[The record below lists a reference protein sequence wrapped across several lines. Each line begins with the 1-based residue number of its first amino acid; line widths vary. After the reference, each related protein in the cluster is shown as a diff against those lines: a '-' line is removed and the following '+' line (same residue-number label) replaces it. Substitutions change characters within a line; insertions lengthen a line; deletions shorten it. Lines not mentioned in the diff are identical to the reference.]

1 MAQGVS
7 CCICYDDAPLGITC
21 AANHATCDD
30 CLEQYVVNKVTDLSK
45 QAGLAA
51 EAETAALA
59 RDEGRLAALGGGC
72 FCPLHGQGGCEAARP
87 FPDRDI
93 AAHVSADGFEK
104 YVLGKTLLPVAR
116 KVQEVTGCPR
126 ARCPLMCLC
135 AEPSRFTCVL
145 WQVMQKK
152 HELSLLFPDARQC
165 GSCGAGPVMLAG
177 CTDLTTHH
185 GQVMSGPRGA
195 QGGQADRPPVDNSCR
210 RCALHP
216 PCTLTAPSLHPPCTL
231 PAPSLHSP
239 CAAPA
244 TALHPPRAHP
254 APSLHSTHPPC
265 TLAVLFFHPPCTRP
279 APSLH
284 ALRYRCGW
292 FVRDISQWP
301 AWDPTAA
308 ALGADGQQQAST
320 KLVRDGF
327 ALAFLIVVTVAL
339 TLTLTRP
346 PSEMRTPT
354 RLR

>member
-1 MAQGVS
+1 MRAPRPKTNRVLSERVNEARTPTPRTQMAQGVS

-30 CLEQYVVNKVTDLSK
+30 CLEKYVVNKVTDLSK
-45 QAGLAA
+45 QAGLAT
-51 EAETAALA
+51 EAETAASA
-59 RDEGRLAALGGGC
+59 RNEGRLVALGGGC

-93 AAHVSADGFEK
+93 AAHVSADSFEK

-210 RCALHP
+210 RCTLPSLHSIHP
-216 PCTLTAPSLHPPCTL
+216 PCAVLSMSLHSPCTL
-231 PAPSLHSP
+231 PA
-239 CAAPA
+239 
-244 TALHPPRAHP
+244 
-254 APSLHSTHPPC
+254 
-265 TLAVLFFHPPCTRP
+265 RP
-279 APSLH
+279 A
-284 ALRYRCGW
+284 RQ
-292 FVRDISQWP
+292 VR
-301 AWDPTAA
+301 
-308 ALGADGQQQAST
+308 
-320 KLVRDGF
+320 LVC
-327 ALAFLIVVTVAL
+327 
-339 TLTLTRP
+339 P
-346 PSEMRTPT
+346 
-354 RLR
+354 

>member
-126 ARCPLMCLC
+126 ARRPLMCLC

-145 WQVMQKK
+145 WQVVQKK
-152 HELSLLFPDARQC
+152 LELSLLFPDARQC
-165 GSCGAGPVMLAG
+165 GSCGAGPVMPG
-177 CTDLTTHH
+177 PWCTDLTTHH

-210 RCALHP
+210 RCALNP
-216 PCTLTAPSLHPPCTL
+216 PCTLTAPPCTL
-231 PAPSLHSP
+231 PALSLHSPCTLPALSLRSPCDLPAPSPRPPCALPALHPPSLHPRCIVLSPSLHSP
-239 CAAPA
+239 CTLPA
-244 TALHPPRAHP
+244 
-254 APSLHSTHPPC
+254 
-265 TLAVLFFHPPCTRP
+265 RP
-279 APSLH
+279 ALQ
-284 ALRYRCGW
+284 
-292 FVRDISQWP
+292 VR
-301 AWDPTAA
+301 
-308 ALGADGQQQAST
+308 
-320 KLVRDGF
+320 LVC
-327 ALAFLIVVTVAL
+327 
-339 TLTLTRP
+339 P
-346 PSEMRTPT
+346 
-354 RLR
+354 